1 MRGHRETLAAFG
13 GALAPGAGAPPAGLR
28 APTTE
33 GLARR
38 FAVYRNTAAVTRAR
52 ALAQRFAV
60 IERLLGAEF
69 FAALAAEFIARH
81 PPQSPVLHEWGAEF
95 PMFLK
100 HFLPLAG
107 YPYLA
112 DVARIDWARGEA
124 FHAPDAAAL
133 APARLAG
140 ADPETLRLGLHPA
153 LRWLAL
159 DTPAVAIWAQNQP
172 GAAPAALP
180 PGGQI
185 ALIWRRADFSVPVRA
200 ITAGEAGFLAAL
212 AAGAPLAAAAAR
224 ALPTDPTALLL
235 ELHLGGALIESQP
248 PC

>member
-13 GALAPGAGAPPAGLR
+13 GALAPGAGALPAGQR
-28 APTTE
+28 APVPE
-33 GLARR
+33 ELARR

-69 FAALAAEFIARH
+69 FAALAAEFIALH
-81 PPQSPVLHEWGAEF
+81 PPESPVLHEWGAEF
-95 PMFLK
+95 ANFLK
-100 HFLPLAG
+100 HFPPLAG
-107 YPYLA
+107 YAYLA
-112 DVARIDWARGEA
+112 DVAQIEWARGLA
-124 FHAPDAAAL
+124 FHAADAAAL

-140 ADPETLRLGLHPA
+140 ADPETLRLGLHPS
-153 LRWLAL
+153 LRWLHLA
-159 DTPAVAIWAQNQP
+159 TPAVSIWVQNQP
-172 GAAPAALP
+172 GGAPAALP

-200 ITAGEAGFLAAL
+200 ISPGEAVFLEAL
-212 AAGAPLAAAAAR
+212 GAGAPLAEAAAR
-224 ALPTDPTALLL
+224 ALPVDPTALLL
-235 ELHLGGALIESQP
+235 ELHLGGALTESPP